1 MTEAPSGAQPPTEG
15 TGPSGELFPREELA
29 EEVGRHLDAE
39 DRRQAL
45 APWVLAL
52 AVGLLALGLPTERLW
67 GPMRLVTDAAEG
79 GRSVG
84 VLAALLRL
92 LAQSEALTIES
103 AARLVTAL
111 CAGLTIPAMR
121 SLLATIGFPGPLCW
135 AGTALALFTPL
146 TLLGATSPVELAPSI
161 LGATLL
167 ARELFRLR
175 SGMGPRAQ
183 WRVSSTLLL
192 AVLLDPAN
200 LLLLPAG
207 ALAVARLAG
216 RRGVPRWAPGASLV
230 AVLAW
235 CVWILLGAGE
245 DPGGRAVDAL
255 FTSMLAGA
263 SGPSASGLLAWL
275 IWAPIALGVGWIG
288 LASLLMGRRS
298 PEESPPPR
306 WVAAWCAMAL
316 VPVLGGH
323 PGQGPALGLLVPIG
337 AVGLADHLLRIEDA
351 DRARGRARILV
362 GSQVLLG
369 VLALVVLRVTDPVR
383 PWAERA
389 RRVLEPSDVVIATDP
404 AHLYWLRHR
413 FLLEARDPRREH
425 EPGPTGRPEGRL
437 VLDDPLPDGLA
448 RPADAVDLSAL
459 GG

>member
-1 MTEAPSGAQPPTEG
+1 MSGPRAGRQRGSPAMTGAPSSAAADRGH
-15 TGPSGELFPREELA
+15 GPSGELFPREELA

-52 AVGLLALGLPTERLW
+52 AVALLALGLPTERLW

-92 LAQSEALTIES
+92 LAESEMLSIES

-111 CAGLTIPAMR
+111 CAGLTVPAMH

-146 TLLGATSPVELAPSI
+146 TMLGATTPVELAPSI

-183 WRVSSTLLL
+183 CGGSARPCCWRSCWTRQPAASPRRRAGRGAARRAPRRPPLGPGSLPGRGPRLVR
-192 AVLLDPAN
+192 LDPA
-200 LLLLPAG
+200 
-207 ALAVARLAG
+207 
-216 RRGVPRWAPGASLV
+216 RR
-230 AVLAW
+230 
-235 CVWILLGAGE
+235 GE

-263 SGPSASGLLAWL
+263 SGPSASGLW
-275 IWAPIALGVGWIG
+275 
-288 LASLLMGRRS
+288 
-298 PEESPPPR
+298 
-306 WVAAWCAMAL
+306 
-316 VPVLGGH
+316 
-323 PGQGPALGLLVPIG
+323 PG
-337 AVGLADHLLRIEDA
+337 
-351 DRARGRARILV
+351 
-362 GSQVLLG
+362 
-369 VLALVVLRVTDPVR
+369 
-383 PWAERA
+383 
-389 RRVLEPSDVVIATDP
+389 
-404 AHLYWLRHR
+404 
-413 FLLEARDPRREH
+413 
-425 EPGPTGRPEGRL
+425 
-437 VLDDPLPDGLA
+437 
-448 RPADAVDLSAL
+448 
-459 GG
+459 